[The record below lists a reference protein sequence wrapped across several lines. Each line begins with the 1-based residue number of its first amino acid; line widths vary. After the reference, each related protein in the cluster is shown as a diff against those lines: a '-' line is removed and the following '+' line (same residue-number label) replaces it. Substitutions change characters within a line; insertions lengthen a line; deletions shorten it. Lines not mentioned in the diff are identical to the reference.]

1 MPSFLVATAP
11 VWGFPLPS
19 GGHVYGHTT
28 AQNCR
33 EMGQIYTSGK
43 ELCEKMWGTAFRYER
58 NESLAYTM
66 WFFDAENPN
75 DEVSSRLGKG
85 NATSCHLKGEQER
98 PGQMSPTLAECHP
111 WRSSACCS
119 QREVATLEKLKQR
132 LGAGFQWDRCGPLS
146 QECERFFVQEACF
159 YECDPNAGLYRK
171 YNESAYD
178 PRCDAENKAYQPIY
192 AASLLCSHNQ
202 WELHQLPVRASY
214 CDAWFAACHKEHF
227 CADASGD
234 FFSCEGVFKAVDME
248 AQIVNN
254 TWGALSR
261 GIGHA
266 KEVAAETLLGM
277 MRIALAA
284 VSAVAVSTCAFG
296 CFLIHRERQG
306 KLFEASANAASPS
319 LMGAQSSYLE
329 LS

>member
-1 MPSFLVATAP
+1 M
-11 VWGFPLPS
+11 
-19 GGHVYGHTT
+19 
-28 AQNCR
+28 
-33 EMGQIYTSGK
+33 
-43 ELCEKMWGTAFRYER
+43 
-58 NESLAYTM
+58 
-66 WFFDAENPN
+66 
-75 DEVSSRLGKG
+75 
-85 NATSCHLKGEQER
+85 
-98 PGQMSPTLAECHP
+98 
-111 WRSSACCS
+111 
-119 QREVATLEKLKQR
+119 
-132 LGAGFQWDRCGPLS
+132 
-146 QECERFFVQEACF
+146 QEACF

-306 KLFEASANAASPS
+306 KPVFEASGNAASPS